1 MMMKWTHHR
10 PNTGVSMSQPKIF
23 RKKRQESRYHGGSQS
38 RYQPN
43 RPNNHHNTA
52 GNVNVNRSLGKRNP
66 RGKFNRP
73 SNGPETSG
81 SRFEGHGSIPR
92 GPRAMGSSA
101 ESAGDSHSRNIFGK
115 KPLALISFQ
124 DVKSSFQPLAQ
135 VGEGTYG
142 KVYKAENVHTGK
154 LIALKRLRLE
164 QERDG
169 FPITSIREIKLLQQL
184 NHPNISLIHE
194 IIVSD
199 KNTISMGFQYMEN
212 DLSGMLMDKSIQF
225 SDSNI
230 KHLMKQLFVGLQY
243 LHQQQIVHR
252 DIKGSNLL
260 IDNRGNLKI
269 TDFGLAKKLT
279 DVSSPAS
286 NTNRVITHWYR
297 PPELLLGAT
306 DYKYEV
312 DCWGC
317 GCLLVELFAGAAIF
331 PGSNEVDQFQR
342 ILSIM
347 GSPTLEQWPKMLDM
361 PWWFMLVPQ
370 ISKTYK
376 NVFFDEF
383 SKVPQDALD
392 LASKLLRYDQ
402 DTRFTTTEA
411 LQHHYF
417 TNEPKPQPL
426 LLGPEFKGSHEY
438 EVKKI
443 RRKERERQKET
454 TV

>member
-1 MMMKWTHHR
+1 
-10 PNTGVSMSQPKIF
+10 MSQPKVF
-23 RKKRQESRYHGGSQS
+23 KKKRQESRYHGASQS

-43 RPNNHHNTA
+43 RPISHNNTA
-52 GNVNVNRSLGKRNP
+52 NSANIHRSLGKRNT
-66 RGKFNRP
+66 RGKFTRP
-73 SNGPETSG
+73 LTSSESSG

-92 GPRAMGSSA
+92 APRSMGVGSDARSGRGQAQISSA
-101 ESAGDSHSRNIFGK
+101 

-142 KVYKAENVHTGK
+142 KVYKAENVNTGK

-184 NHPNISLIHE
+184 DHPNISLIKE

-212 DLSGMLMDKSIQF
+212 DLSGMLMDKTIEF
-225 SDSNI
+225 SVANI

-279 DVSSPAS
+279 DTSSAVS
-286 NTNRVITHWYR
+286 NTNRVITLWYR

-317 GCLLVELFAGAAIF
+317 GCLLVELFIGAAIF
-331 PGSNEVDQFQR
+331 PGANEVDQFQR
-342 ILSIM
+342 ILNIM
-347 GSPTLEQWPKMLDM
+347 GSPTIQQWPKMLDM

-370 ISKTYK
+370 ITKTYQD
-376 NVFFDEF
+376 VFFEEF
-383 SKVPQDALD
+383 KEVPQDALD

-402 DTRFTTTEA
+402 DTRFTATEA

-438 EVKKI
+438 EVKRI
-443 RRKERERQKET
+443 RRKERERQKELT
-454 TV
+454 N